1 MKLRIVNKKKFVK
14 AIGTIILTI
23 AALITIG
30 WMTVEFIQ
38 YPEAHLTT
46 WRYQLKLD
54 IERGDQEAIEY
65 YQKNYWDKG
74 RKLWD

>member
-38 YPEAHLTT
+38 YPEAYLTT

-54 IERGDQEAIEY
+54 IERGNQEAIEY
-65 YQKNYWDKG
+65 YQKNYLDKG

>member
-14 AIGTIILTI
+14 AIVTIIITI
-23 AALITIG
+23 AALIAIE
-30 WMTVEFIQ
+30 WMTIEFIQ
-38 YPEAHLTT
+38 YPEEYLPT

-54 IERGDQEAIEY
+54 IEKGDKEAIDY
-65 YQKNYWDKG
+65 YQKNYLDKG